1 MKSNQNFRILGALLR
16 KEVIMMKHNPL
27 IPRMIIALPI
37 MALLIIPLVATFD
50 VKNVEVVVVD
60 NDKSQLSRRIIADI
74 DASQEMSVI
83 SVATIHEQAMDL
95 IESGKADVILS
106 IPAHFSRD
114 ISRLDV
120 EANGINATKGMLGMQ
135 YVVNSAASTIRNA
148 NIEEGIKVVEPLSS
162 VLYRFNPTL
171 NFRHYM
177 IPALMVFLIIMICGF
192 LPALNLV
199 NEKETGTIEAMNVTP
214 VSRTVF
220 VLSKLIPFWITGIL
234 VVTIGIFIGFLVYGV
249 APAGNIACIYLAAI
263 LLSLMMSGLGVA
275 IANKS
280 ATMLQTIFVMF
291 AFIIIF
297 QLMGGLFTPIGS
309 MPEWAQYITYAVPP
323 RFFNEIMRSIYLK
336 GATISELSSQFIWL
350 TGYAALALTCA
361 AVTYRKQS

>member
-1 MKSNQNFRILGALLR
+1 MSFRILVALLR
-16 KEVIMMKHNPL
+16 KEIVLMRHNPI
-27 IPRMIIALPI
+27 IPKMIVALPV

-50 VKNVEVVVVD
+50 VKDVGVAVVD
-60 NDKSQLSRRIIADI
+60 NDHSQLSRRMIADM
-74 DASQEMSVI
+74 DASGELSVI
-83 SVATIHEQAMDL
+83 ATVNTHEEAMDL
-95 IESGKADVILS
+95 IEKDKADVILS
-106 IPAHFSRD
+106 IPPHFSRD
-114 ISRLDV
+114 ISELDV
-120 EANGINATKGMLGMQ
+120 EANGVNATKGMLGMQ
-135 YVVNSAASTIRNA
+135 YVVNSVASTLRTV
-148 NIEEGIKVVEPLSS
+148 NIEEGKNVDGSMAS

-171 NFRHYM
+171 NFKHYM
-177 IPALMVFLIIMICGF
+177 IPALMVFLVIMICGF

-199 NEKETGTIEAMNVTP
+199 SEKETGTIEAMNVTP

-220 VLSKLIPFWITGIL
+220 VLSKLIPFWVTGIL
-234 VVTIGIFIGFLVYGV
+234 VITIGILIGFLVYGV
-249 APAGNIACIYLAAI
+249 APAGNIACIYLASI
-263 LLSLMMSGLGVA
+263 LLSLVMSGLGVT

-336 GATISELSSQFIWL
+336 GTSMFELRSQFLWL
-350 TGYAALALTCA
+350 AAYAVLAISCAAL
-361 AVTYRKQS
+361 TYKKRA

>member
-1 MKSNQNFRILGALLR
+1 MSLRILGALLR
-16 KEVIMMKHNPL
+16 KEIIMMRHNPI
-27 IPRMIIALPI
+27 IPKMIVGLPI

-60 NDKSQLSRRIIADI
+60 NDYSQISRRIIADI
-74 DASQEMSVI
+74 DASKELSVLE
-83 SVATIHEQAMDL
+83 VVDTYAEAMDL
-95 IESGKADVILS
+95 IDKDKADVILS
-106 IPAHFSRD
+106 IPPNFSRD
-114 ISRLDV
+114 ISQLDV
-120 EANGINATKGMLGMQ
+120 EANGVNATKGVLGMQ
-135 YVVNSAASTIRNA
+135 YVVSSAAATIQRFNNEDGLNMA
-148 NIEEGIKVVEPLSS
+148 QATPS

-199 NEKETGTIEAMNVTP
+199 SEKETGTIEAMNVTP
-214 VSRTVF
+214 VSRMVF
-220 VLSKLIPFWITGIL
+220 VLSKLIPFWVTGIL
-234 VVTIGIFIGFLVYGV
+234 VVTVGILIGFLVYGV
-249 APAGNIACIYLAAI
+249 APLGNLAGIYLATV
-263 LLSLMMSGLGVA
+263 LLSLVMSGLGVT

-309 MPEWAQYITYAVPP
+309 MPDWAQYITYAVPP

-336 GATISELSSQFIWL
+336 GATVFELRSQFIWL
-350 TGYAALALTCA
+350 GAYAALSLLLAGF
-361 AVTYRKQS
+361 TYKKRS

>member
-1 MKSNQNFRILGALLR
+1 MSFRILVALLR
-16 KEVIMMKHNPL
+16 KEIVLMRHNPI
-27 IPRMIIALPI
+27 IPKMIVALPV

-50 VKNVEVVVVD
+50 VKDVGVAVVD
-60 NDKSQLSRRIIADI
+60 NDHSQLSRRMIADM
-74 DASQEMSVI
+74 DASGELSVI
-83 SVATIHEQAMDL
+83 ATVNTHEEAMDL
-95 IESGKADVILS
+95 IEKDKADVILS
-106 IPAHFSRD
+106 IPPHFSRD
-114 ISRLDV
+114 ISELDV
-120 EANGINATKGMLGMQ
+120 EANGVNATKGMLGMQ
-135 YVVNSAASTIRNA
+135 YVVNSVASTLRTV
-148 NIEEGIKVVEPLSS
+148 NIEEGKNVAGSMAS

-171 NFRHYM
+171 NFKHYM

-199 NEKETGTIEAMNVTP
+199 SEKETGTIEAMNVTP

-220 VLSKLIPFWITGIL
+220 VLSKLIPFWVTGIL
-234 VVTIGIFIGFLVYGV
+234 VITIGILIGFLVYGV
-249 APAGNIACIYLAAI
+249 APAGNIACIYLASI
-263 LLSLMMSGLGVA
+263 LLSLVMSGLGVT

-336 GATISELSSQFIWL
+336 GTSMFELRSQFLWL
-350 TGYAALALTCA
+350 AAYAVLAISCAAL
-361 AVTYRKQS
+361 TYKKRA

>member
-1 MKSNQNFRILGALLR
+1 MSFRILRALLR
-16 KEVIMMKHNPL
+16 KEIVMMRHNPI
-27 IPRMIIALPI
+27 IPKMIVALPV

-50 VKNVEVVVVD
+50 VKDVAVAVVD
-60 NDKSQLSRRIIADI
+60 NDHSQLSRRMAADI
-74 DASQEMSVI
+74 NASKELTV
-83 SVATIHEQAMDL
+83 VAVTNTYEEAMDL
-95 IESGKADVILS
+95 VEKDKADVILS
-106 IPAHFSRD
+106 IPPHFSRD
-114 ISRLDV
+114 ISQLDV
-120 EANGINATKGMLGMQ
+120 EANGVNATKGMLGMQ
-135 YVVNSAASTIRNA
+135 YVVSSVASTLQAVNT
-148 NIEEGIKVVEPLSS
+148 EEGRNVQEPMGS

-171 NFRHYM
+171 NFKHYM

-199 NEKETGTIEAMNVTP
+199 SEKETGTIEAMNVTP

-220 VLSKLIPFWITGIL
+220 VLSKLIPFWVTGIL
-234 VVTIGIFIGFLVYGV
+234 VVTIGILIGFLVYGV
-249 APAGNIACIYLAAI
+249 APAGNIACIYLASI
-263 LLSLMMSGLGVA
+263 LLSLVMSGLGVT

-336 GATISELSSQFIWL
+336 GTTIFELRSQFIWL
-350 TGYAALALTCA
+350 TAYAVLAISCAAL
-361 AVTYRKQS
+361 TYRKRT

>member
-1 MKSNQNFRILGALLR
+1 MNLRILGALLR
-16 KEVIMMKHNPL
+16 KEVIMMRHNPI
-27 IPRMIIALPI
+27 IPKMIVGLPI

-50 VKNVEVVVVD
+50 VKNVEVAVVD
-60 NDKSQLSRRIIADI
+60 NDRSQLSRRIIADI
-74 DASQEMSVI
+74 DASKELDVLA
-83 SVATIHEQAMDL
+83 VTATHDEAMILMEKD
-95 IESGKADVILS
+95 KVDVILS
-106 IPAHFSRD
+106 IPSHFARD
-114 ISRLDV
+114 ISELDV
-120 EANGINATKGMLGMQ
+120 EANGVNATKGMMGMQ
-135 YVVNSAASTIRNA
+135 YVVSSAVATIRQA
-148 NIEEGIKVVEPLSS
+148 NLEDGLPVQELSSS

-199 NEKETGTIEAMNVTP
+199 SEKESGTIEAMNVTP

-220 VLSKLIPFWITGIL
+220 VLSKLIPFWVTGIL
-234 VVTIGIFIGFLVYGV
+234 VVTVGILIGFFVYGL
-249 APAGNIACIYLAAI
+249 APVGNILCIYLAAI
-263 LLSLMMSGLGVA
+263 LLSLVMSGLGVT

-323 RFFNEIMRSIYLK
+323 RFFNEIMRAIYLR
-336 GATISELSSQFIWL
+336 GTTIAELGSQFLWL
-350 TGYAALALTCA
+350 TGYALLAITCA
-361 AVTYRKQS
+361 ALTYKKRS

>member
-1 MKSNQNFRILGALLR
+1 MSFRILVALLR
-16 KEVIMMKHNPL
+16 KEIVMMRHNPI
-27 IPRMIIALPI
+27 IPKMIVGLPV

-50 VKNVEVVVVD
+50 VKDVEVAVVD
-60 NDKSQLSRRIIADI
+60 NDHSQLSRRIIVDM
-74 DASQEMSVI
+74 DASRELSVI
-83 SVATIHEQAMDL
+83 ETVNTHEEALELVEKD
-95 IESGKADVILS
+95 KADVILS
-106 IPAHFSRD
+106 IPPHFSRD
-114 ISRLDV
+114 ISELDV
-120 EANGINATKGMLGMQ
+120 EANGVNATKGMLGMQ
-135 YVVNSAASTIRNA
+135 YVINSVTSTLRA
-148 NIEEGIKVVEPLSS
+148 VNIEEGKNVPESMAS

-171 NFRHYM
+171 NFKHYM

-199 NEKETGTIEAMNVTP
+199 SEKETGTIEAMNVTP

-220 VLSKLIPFWITGIL
+220 VLSKLIPFWVTGIL
-234 VVTIGIFIGFLVYGV
+234 VVTIGILIGFFVYGV
-249 APAGNIACIYLAAI
+249 APIGNIACIYLASI
-263 LLSLMMSGLGVA
+263 LLSLVMSGLGVT

-291 AFIIIF
+291 SFIIIF

-336 GATISELSSQFIWL
+336 GTSVFELREQFFWLVAYAVLAIS
-350 TGYAALALTCA
+350 CA
-361 AVTYRKQS
+361 AITYKKRA

>member
-1 MKSNQNFRILGALLR
+1 MSFRILVALLR
-16 KEVIMMKHNPL
+16 KEIVLMRHNPI
-27 IPRMIIALPI
+27 IPKMIVALPV

-50 VKNVEVVVVD
+50 VKDVGVAVVD
-60 NDKSQLSRRIIADI
+60 NDHSQLSRRMIADM
-74 DASQEMSVI
+74 DASGELSVI
-83 SVATIHEQAMDL
+83 ATVNTHEEAMDL
-95 IESGKADVILS
+95 IEKDKADVILS
-106 IPAHFSRD
+106 SPPHFSRD
-114 ISRLDV
+114 ISELDV
-120 EANGINATKGMLGMQ
+120 EANGVNATKEMLGMQ
-135 YVVNSAASTIRNA
+135 YVVNSVASTLRTV
-148 NIEEGIKVVEPLSS
+148 NIEEGKNVAGSMAS

-171 NFRHYM
+171 NFKHYM

-199 NEKETGTIEAMNVTP
+199 SEKETGTIEAMNVTP

-220 VLSKLIPFWITGIL
+220 VLSKLIPFWVTGIL
-234 VVTIGIFIGFLVYGV
+234 VITIGILIGFLVYGV
-249 APAGNIACIYLAAI
+249 APAGNIACIYLASI
-263 LLSLMMSGLGVA
+263 LLSLVMSGLGVT

-336 GATISELSSQFIWL
+336 GTSMFELRSQFLWL
-350 TGYAALALTCA
+350 AAYAVLAISCAAL
-361 AVTYRKQS
+361 TYKKRA